1 MANTIDEVSVNTSAM
16 STLVNNRS
24 IRVTGSADAIFSLQV
39 SRSSDG
45 QFYDFSTGLFSATYS
60 SQSRLKNLSPGR
72 TNISFPASSTGDTYT
87 IYVWPEPHF
96 NTEMAFGTNKLRH
109 VEQIEQV
116 GADATITFKVDT
128 IGYLTAFTLGTS
140 TGSTLNTYSNSLA
153 PTLSFVKTQIANVA
167 NAANHGVSITTP
179 TPPTTNSGTYDSNA
193 FYWSTVAADH
203 ETTSA
208 SSHDAEATSTALV
221 LNNVDGLYVG
231 MHVSV
236 IESGSVTSTM
246 PTITAI
252 DTDTLTVTL
261 SAAQTWAIGKD
272 ITFRAYGVNLI
283 DKAIDIKLFTD
294 NTLVELGQVSTMI
307 RTEITSNIVET
318 GEINV
323 KGTGGIGA
331 GSSIRIKGLNNSTE
345 EDETIITIVDGS
357 LTEGTIVLENA
368 TLEASVDDPVR
379 AGTVLYVD
387 GTSNEVFLTGS
398 ISVNKYPTDDQDI
411 FLDISKFLTLGTPS

>member
-1 MANTIDEVSVNTSAM
+1 MANTIDEVSVNTSTM

-24 IRVTGSADAIFSLQV
+24 IRVTGSTDAIFSLQV
-39 SRSSDG
+39 SRSSDSR
-45 QFYDFSTGLFSATYS
+45 FYDFSTGLFSATYS

-72 TNISFPASSTGDTYT
+72 TNISFPASPSGDTYT

-96 NTEMAFGTNKLRH
+96 NTEMASGKNKLRH
-109 VEQIEQV
+109 VEQITQV
-116 GADATITFKVDT
+116 GSDATITFKVDT
-128 IGYLTAFTLGTS
+128 IGYLTAFTLGTL
-140 TGSTLNTYSNSLA
+140 TGSTLNTYSNSSA

-167 NAANHGVSITTP
+167 NTANHGVSITAP
-179 TPPTTNSGTYDSNA
+179 THPTTNVGTYDSNA

-208 SSHDAEATSTALV
+208 SSHDAGATSTALV
-221 LNNVDGLYVG
+221 LNNVDGLYIG

-261 SAAQTWAIGKD
+261 SAAQTWAITKD
-272 ITFRAYGVNLI
+272 ITFRAYGVSLI
-283 DKAIDIKLFTD
+283 DKAIGIKLFTSNAKVD
-294 NTLVELGQVSTMI
+294 LGQVSTTI
-307 RTEITSNIVET
+307 RTELTSDIAET

-331 GSSIRIKGLNNSTE
+331 GSGVRIKGLNKSTE
-345 EDETIITIVDGS
+345 EDETTITVVDGS

-368 TLEASVDDPVR
+368 TLEASADYPIRV
-379 AGTVLYVD
+379 GTVVYVD
-387 GTSNEVFLTGS
+387 GTSNEVFLTGN
-398 ISVNKYPTDDQDI
+398 ISVNKYPTASQDI
-411 FLDISKFLTLGTPS
+411 FLDISKFLTLGTA